1 MFDRVRL
8 LVRLPAM
15 ATLGWRLF
23 RDPRVPVQSKAIAAG
38 AVALVLSPLDVLDW
52 VPVAGGAGE
61 LALIALVLRSFIEAA
76 PEEVRE
82 EHMQHLGLSQV

>member
-1 MFDRVRL
+1 
-8 LVRLPAM
+8 M

-23 RDPRVPVQSKAIAAG
+23 RDPRVPVQSKVIAAG

-61 LALIALVLRSFIEAA
+61 LALIALVLRSFIDAA

-82 EHMQHLGLSQV
+82 EHMQRLGLSQV

>member
-8 LVRLPAM
+8 LVHLPAM

-23 RDPRVPVQSKAIAAG
+23 RDPRVPIQSKVIAAG
-38 AVALVLSPLDVLDW
+38 VVGLVLSPLDLLEW

-61 LALIALVLRSFIEAA
+61 LAVIALVLRSFIEAA
-76 PEEVRE
+76 PEEVRL
-82 EHMQHLGLSQV
+82 EHMRQLGLSQV